1 MDKFSD
7 FNSETSKLVSNLF
20 YKYLNFARRTFKIRY
35 CKLKSGKLL
44 IVMETF
50 DCHEVS
56 RH

>member
-7 FNSETSKLVSNLF
+7 FNSETSKLVSHLF
-20 YKYLNFARRTFKIRY
+20 YKYLNFARRTFKIGY
-35 CKLKSGKLL
+35 CRLKSGKLL